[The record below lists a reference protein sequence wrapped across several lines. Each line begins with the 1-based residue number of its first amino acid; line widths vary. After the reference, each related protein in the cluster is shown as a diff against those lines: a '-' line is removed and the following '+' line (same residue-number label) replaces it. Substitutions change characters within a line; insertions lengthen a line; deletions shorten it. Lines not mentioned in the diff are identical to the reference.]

1 MGEYVL
7 VKTFKTIL
15 KTFVL
20 LMLVCLSLV
29 ACGFNDKKVIVHEAD
44 SLLDFLEEP
53 FMIEGEGKIVYLGQT
68 DDKYDVYKY
77 NPTDEFL
84 FCYPD
89 ESSANKICLNQEGQ
103 KILGV
108 SIGISRKDANEKIT
122 NYSIELAMQNGNN
135 YNTKSIINNKYEL
148 IVTWQMSDKE
158 ASDFENYCRYVG
170 NSSSEIYREDHGGK
184 TANEK
189 LENFMKSNGLVGTAA
204 KIEVS
209 LAENASE

>member
-1 MGEYVL
+1 MI
-7 VKTFKTIL
+7 KTFRTIL
-15 KTFVL
+15 KTFAL

-29 ACGFNDKKVIVHEAD
+29 ACGFNNKKTIEHDAD

-53 FMIEGEGKIVYLGQT
+53 FMLEGEGKIVYLGQT

-77 NPTDEFL
+77 NPTGEFL
-84 FCYPD
+84 FCCPD
-89 ESSANKICLNQEGQ
+89 IRTANKICLDQEGQ

-108 SIGISRKDANEKIT
+108 NIGMSRKDANEKIT

-209 LAENASE
+209 LTENASE